1 MQMNNPQLPLG
12 LALKDSAR
20 FDSYFP
26 GKNQEVVQGLQASA
40 AGSGE
45 ALIFVA
51 GQNGIGKTHLLQAA
65 CHQATGKT
73 RTTAYLPLQELQAL
87 APSILEDLEQ
97 MDLVCL
103 DDVHA
108 IAGNND
114 WEGGLFDLFN
124 RVRAAG
130 GTLLIAGEQR
140 PDQSGF
146 ELPDLVSRLGWG
158 VTYVLKPLADD
169 EVIAALSCRA
179 QGRGLE
185 LPEDTAQFLLR
196 RLPRDLPTLFALFDT
211 LDTASLVEQRRLT
224 IPFVKSVLESES
236 RI

>member
-1 MQMNNPQLPLG
+1 MNNPQLPLG

-26 GKNQEVVQGLQASA
+26 GKNQEAVQGLQAAA

-51 GQNGIGKTHLLQAA
+51 GQTGMGKSHLLQAA
-65 CHQATGKT
+65 CHQAAGKS
-73 RTTAYLPLQELQAL
+73 RTTAYLPLQELQGL

-108 IAGNND
+108 IAGNHD
-114 WEGGLFDLFN
+114 WERGLFDVFN
-124 RVRAAG
+124 RIRAAG
-130 GTLLIAGEQR
+130 GTLFIAGQRR
-140 PDQSGF
+140 PDQAGF

-158 VTYVLKPLADD
+158 VTYILKPLADD

-179 QGRGLE
+179 RGRGLE
-185 LPEDTAQFLLR
+185 LPE
-196 RLPRDLPTLFALFDT
+196 
-211 LDTASLVEQRRLT
+211 
-224 IPFVKSVLESES
+224 
-236 RI
+236 